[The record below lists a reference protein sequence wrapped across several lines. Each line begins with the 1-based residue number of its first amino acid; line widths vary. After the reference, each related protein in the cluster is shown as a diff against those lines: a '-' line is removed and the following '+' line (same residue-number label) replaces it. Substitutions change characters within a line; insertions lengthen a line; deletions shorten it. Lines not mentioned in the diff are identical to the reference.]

1 MQYRIQTSRGETA
14 VLQFSGRIETR
25 IDETRLERV
34 LKAFTSGEYNRV
46 ELDLGTVTYI
56 SPLAI
61 ELLLGA
67 EAIGRRRET
76 SVTII
81 NATQAMRDLLFYTS
95 PPVGVA
101 GERMMKKDSRANALI
116 RASAVRVRFEARAA
130 E

>member
-1 MQYRIQTSRGETA
+1 MQYRIQTSKGETA
-14 VLQFSGRIETR
+14 VFQFMGRIETR

-34 LKAFTSGEYNRV
+34 LKAFTSGEYNHV
-46 ELDLGTVTYI
+46 ELDLRTVTYI

-81 NATQAMRDLLFYTS
+81 NTTQESRDLPFYTS
-95 PPVGVA
+95 PPVGRRGV
-101 GERMMKKDSRANALI
+101 
-116 RASAVRVRFEARAA
+116 
-130 E
+130 